1 MLLKD
6 PIVSVN
12 DVALRSFSLQNL
24 TLDVMLCVNNPNPVG
39 ISLKSLSF
47 ELYYHN
53 QNKWVF
59 LSDGHRETFT
69 IKSGSNEII
78 IPATVSNASL
88 LTAIIGMIAQGAITI
103 RISGI
108 AQPDLLVFTPK
119 VPFSREMTIPLT
131 FGDHIMGIPEKRH
144 H

>member
-6 PIVSVN
+6 PVISVKN
-12 DVALRSFSLQNL
+12 VALRSFSLRNL
-24 TLDVMLCVNNPNPVG
+24 TLDVRLCVDNPNPVG

-47 ELYYHN
+47 DLYY
-53 QNKWVF
+53 QNRNEWVF
-59 LSDGHRETFT
+59 LSDGHRDKFK
-69 IKSGSNEII
+69 IKSGGNDVTM
-78 IPATVSNASL
+78 PATVSNASL

-108 AQPDLLVFTPK
+108 AQPDFLVFAPK

-131 FGDHIMGIPEKRH
+131 LTDIM
-144 H
+144 

>member
-6 PIVSVN
+6 PVVSVKN
-12 DVALRSFSLQNL
+12 VSLRSFSLRNL
-24 TLDVMLCVNNPNPVG
+24 TLDVTLCVDNPNPVG

-47 ELYYHN
+47 DLYY
-53 QNKWVF
+53 QNRNEWVF
-59 LSDGHRETFT
+59 LSEGDRDKFK
-69 IKSGSNEII
+69 IKSGSNEVKM
-78 IPATVSNASL
+78 PATVSNASL

-108 AQPDLLVFTPK
+108 AQPDFLVFAPK

-131 FGDHIMGIPEKRH
+131 LTDIM
-144 H
+144 